1 MSVTD
6 DVEMT
11 EDLLANVT
19 DDVEMTEDCTARGP
33 RFGAELKPL

>member
-1 MSVTD
+1 MSVAD
-6 DVEMT
+6 GVEMT